1 MLSFHE
7 SAQMKKNTIKSFLD
21 SIDVSTRGRRR
32 KAMWLVVIELLEK
45 IRHAEEQYM
54 GRIPLNLRAGSA
66 YFDADYSV
74 DTMIAAIIELMR
86 VYEY

>member
-1 MLSFHE
+1 
-7 SAQMKKNTIKSFLD
+7 MKKNTIKSFLD
-21 SIDVSTRGRRR
+21 SIDVSTRGTRR

-45 IRHAEEQYM
+45 IRHAEERYM
-54 GRIPLNLRAGSA
+54 ERVPLNLRSGSA